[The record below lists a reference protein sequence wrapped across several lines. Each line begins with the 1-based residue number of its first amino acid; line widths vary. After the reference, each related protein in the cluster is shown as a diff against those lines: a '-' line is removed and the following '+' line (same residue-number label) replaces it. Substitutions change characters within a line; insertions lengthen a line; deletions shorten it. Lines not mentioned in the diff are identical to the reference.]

1 MQRGHRL
8 THPSALEMPDGF
20 DPCGIPCADAHPAR
34 TRTPAGPSHRRQPR
48 PLPGLSPTSIVASVE
63 AVAVRGDRDWLVWG
77 CVGNRPAMFAV
88 EAGAAAEMLG
98 SVTRGETATAI
109 IEPWQ
114 VMLERL
120 D

>member
-20 DPCGIPCADAHPAR
+20 DPCGIPCADARTTR
-34 TRTPAGPSHRRQPR
+34 TRQQAAVSHRRHPR
-48 PLPGLSPTSIVASVE
+48 VLPGLPSTSLVASVE
-63 AVAVRGDRDWLVWG
+63 DVATKGDGEWLVWG

-88 EAGAAAEMLG
+88 EAAAAAEMMD
-98 SVTRGETATAI
+98 SVSRGEMATAI

-114 VMLERL
+114 LMVERL